1 MMEFIL
7 SPWTFAGLVT
17 SLIGGGVAM
26 WMFFPTVAATLITS
40 KAGRAVLLALLIIVG
55 VLFVLMRV
63 FAAGRAK
70 EIARQKEQA
79 FENLRDRVKTDD
91 EVRSLPVDERKR
103 RLEQWSRG

>member
-1 MMEFIL
+1 
-7 SPWTFAGLVT
+7 
-17 SLIGGGVAM
+17 
-26 WMFFPTVAATLITS
+26 
-40 KAGRAVLLALLIIVG
+40 
-55 VLFVLMRV
+55 MRV